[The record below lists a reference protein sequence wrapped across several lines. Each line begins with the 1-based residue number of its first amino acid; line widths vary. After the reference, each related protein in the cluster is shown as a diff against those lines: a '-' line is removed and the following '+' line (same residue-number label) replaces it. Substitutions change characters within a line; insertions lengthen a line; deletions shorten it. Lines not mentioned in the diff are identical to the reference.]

1 MVVTPAFQEGDKMS
15 TYSGS
20 TLEKCSNDELKTQI
34 SHLAHDLDKTINA
47 LPGLPEFESTAERE
61 IENLMDCLE
70 EWGGRSFEANETINW
85 ANELISEAKS
95 LLQDQNYQKESNL
108 DLEVDYNKAEELFE
122 LIKTRRSVR
131 SWQGRKVPKDVIEK
145 LLEAATWAPSACNR
159 QSVRY
164 IVLEDENQKMA
175 LVKLREKFLGRAPV
189 LIFIG
194 ADSRNYYSEEV
205 EIVPYLDAAV
215 ATQNL
220 LLMAHAMGLGAVIVK
235 CTNVDIKMDA
245 TWSGGDERRK
255 AVLEMYSILNLPD
268 YFLPAAIVALGYP
281 KRIPKAPPRLRKD
294 DIRFFERFIGSSE
307 YSNLKSGELPM
318 KYRSKLLIIRMI
330 HRIVRYLGI
339 RIYITLK

>member
-1 MVVTPAFQEGDKMS
+1 MET
-15 TYSGS
+15 TYSGTS
-20 TLEKCSNDELKTQI
+20 LKKCSNEELKTQI
-34 SHLAHDLDKTINA
+34 SHLAHDLDKTINT
-47 LPGLPEFESTAERE
+47 LPGLPEFEKTAERE
-61 IENLMDCLE
+61 IQNLMGCLQ
-70 EWGGRSFEANETINW
+70 EWDGRSLEANETIDW

-95 LLQDQNYQKESNL
+95 LLQDQNYQKELNL
-108 DLEVDYNKAEELFE
+108 ALDIDYKKAEELFE
-122 LIKTRRSVR
+122 LIKKRRSVR
-131 SWQGRKVPKDVIEK
+131 SWQNRNVPKDVIEK
-145 LLEAATWAPSACNR
+145 LIEAATWAPSACNR

-164 IVLEDENQKMA
+164 IVLEDEEQRMA

-194 ADSRNYYSEEV
+194 ADSRNYYPEEV

-245 TWSGGDERRK
+245 TWSGGADRRK
-255 AVLEMYSILNLPD
+255 AVTEMYSKLNLPD
-268 YFLPAAIVALGYP
+268 YFLPVAIVALGYP

-294 DIRFFERFIGSSE
+294 DVRFFERFIENSE
-307 YSNLKSGELPM
+307 YSSLKNGKSTI
-318 KYRSKLLIIRMI
+318 KYKSKLLIIKII
-330 HRIVRYLGI
+330 HRIVKYLGI

>member
-1 MVVTPAFQEGDKMS
+1 MNT

-34 SHLAHDLDKTINA
+34 SHLAHDLDKTINT
-47 LPGLPEFESTAERE
+47 LPGLPEFEKTAERE
-61 IENLMDCLE
+61 IQNLMDCLQ
-70 EWGGRSFEANETINW
+70 EWDGRSLEANETIDW
-85 ANELISEAKS
+85 ANELISESKS

-108 DLEVDYNKAEELFE
+108 DLEVDYNKAEELFN
-122 LIKTRRSVR
+122 LIRTRRSIR
-131 SWQGRKVPKDVIEK
+131 SWQNKKIPKSIIEK
-145 LLEAATWAPSACNR
+145 LIEAATWAPSACNR

-245 TWSGGDERRK
+245 SWSGGSDRRK
-255 AVLEMYSILNLPD
+255 AVSEMYSKLNLPD

-281 KRIPKAPPRLRKD
+281 KRIPKAPPRLHKAD
-294 DIRFFERFIGSSE
+294 VRFFERFIESSE
-307 YSNLKSGELPM
+307 YSSLKSSESTI
-318 KYRSKLLIIRMI
+318 KYRSKLLVIKII
-330 HRIVRYLGI
+330 HRIVKHLGI
-339 RIYITLK
+339 RIYITLDE

>member
-1 MVVTPAFQEGDKMS
+1 MNT

-20 TLEKCSNDELKTQI
+20 PLEKSSNDELKTQI
-34 SHLAHDLDKTINA
+34 SHLAHDLDKTINT
-47 LPGLPEFESTAERE
+47 LPGLPEFEGTAEKE
-61 IENLMDCLE
+61 IKNLMDCLE
-70 EWGGRSFEANETINW
+70 EWDGRSFEANETVNW
-85 ANELISEAKS
+85 AKDLISEAKA
-95 LLQDQNYQKESNL
+95 LILGEDESREAHLKLNI
-108 DLEVDYNKAEELFE
+108 DYNKADELFK

-131 SWQGRKVPKDVIEK
+131 SWQGRNVPKDVIEK

-164 IVLEDENQKMA
+164 IVLEDDEQRMA
-175 LVKLREKFLGRAPV
+175 LVKLREKFLGRAPILV
-189 LIFIG
+189 FIG

-245 TWSGGDERRK
+245 TWSGGSERRR
-255 AVLEMYSILNLPD
+255 AVSEMYSKLNLPD
-268 YFLPAAIVALGYP
+268 YFLPVAIVALGYP
-281 KRIPKAPPRLRKD
+281 KRIPKAPPRLAKD
-294 DIRFFERFIGSSE
+294 DVRFFERFIESSE
-307 YSNLKSGELPM
+307 YSNLKGGESTI

>member
-1 MVVTPAFQEGDKMS
+1 MNT

-20 TLEKCSNDELKTQI
+20 RLEKCSNDELKTQI
-34 SHLAHDLDKTINA
+34 SHLAHDLDKTINT

-61 IENLMDCLE
+61 IRNLMDCLG
-70 EWGGRSFEANETINW
+70 EWDRRSFGADETTDW
-85 ANELISEAKS
+85 ANELISKAKS
-95 LLQDQNYQKESNL
+95 LVLDQNYQKEANIDSNI
-108 DLEVDYNKAEELFE
+108 EHNKAEELFD
-122 LIKTRRSVR
+122 LIQTRRSVR
-131 SWQGRKVPKDVIEK
+131 SWQSKNVPKSVIDK

-164 IVLEDENQKMA
+164 IVLEDDEQRMA

-194 ADSRNYYSEEV
+194 ADSRNYYPEEV

-220 LLMAHAMGLGAVIVK
+220 LLMAHAMGLGAVMVK

-245 TWSGGDERRK
+245 TWSGGPERRK
-255 AVLEMYSILNLPD
+255 AVTEMYSKLNLPD
-268 YFLPAAIVALGYP
+268 YFLPVAIVALGYP

-294 DIRFFERFIGSSE
+294 DVRFFERFIGSSE
-307 YSNLKSGELPM
+307 YSNLKSGESTI
-318 KYRSKLLIIRMI
+318 KYRSKLLIIKII
-330 HRIVRYLGI
+330 HRIVKYLGI
-339 RIYITLK
+339 RIYITLDE

>member
-1 MVVTPAFQEGDKMS
+1 MP

-20 TLEKCSNDELKTQI
+20 TLEKCSSDELKTQI
-34 SHLAHDLDKTINA
+34 SHLAHDLDKTINT
-47 LPGLPEFESTAERE
+47 LPGLPEFEKTAERE
-61 IENLMDCLE
+61 IKNLMDCLQ
-70 EWGGRSFEANETINW
+70 EWDGRSLEANETIDW

-95 LLQDQNYQKESNL
+95 LLQDQNYQKELNL
-108 DLEVDYNKAEELFE
+108 ALDIDYKKAEELFE
-122 LIKTRRSVR
+122 LIKKRRSVR
-131 SWQGRKVPKDVIEK
+131 SWQNRKVPKDVIEK

-164 IVLEDENQKMA
+164 VVLKDEEQRMA

-245 TWSGGDERRK
+245 TWSGGADRRK
-255 AVLEMYSILNLPD
+255 AVSEMYSKLNLPD

-294 DIRFFERFIGSSE
+294 DVRFFESFVENNKS
-307 YSNLKSGELPM
+307 SNLKSRESTI
-318 KYRSKLLIIRMI
+318 KYKFKLLIIKII
-330 HRIVRYLGI
+330 HRIVKHLGI
-339 RIYITLK
+339 RVYITLD